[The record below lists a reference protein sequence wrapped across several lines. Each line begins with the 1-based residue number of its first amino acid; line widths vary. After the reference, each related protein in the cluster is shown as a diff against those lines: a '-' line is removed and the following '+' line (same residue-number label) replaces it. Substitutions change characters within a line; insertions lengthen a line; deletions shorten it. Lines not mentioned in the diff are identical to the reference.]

1 MEITFLG
8 MNCIRLTGKD
18 IALLCDPYPNSA
30 GLPDIKSTQDATLL
44 SQPSAAIPAKAG
56 MVLDGPGEYEIKGA
70 MITGVPAMLHT
81 DTEADGKRATAYSIM
96 IDGMR
101 IGYLGNVSAVL
112 SSEQAE
118 ALGQVDV
125 LILPVGGHG
134 LTLEPQEA
142 SAIVSELEPKFV
154 IPTHYDDGTTKYE
167 VPQAKLEEF
176 LKEVGASP
184 EPQSKLR
191 VTTKDLPL
199 ETTIAVLSRQGS

>member
-1 MEITFLG
+1 
-8 MNCIRLTGKD
+8 
-18 IALLCDPYPNSA
+18 
-30 GLPDIKSTQDATLL
+30 
-44 SQPSAAIPAKAG
+44 

-81 DTEADGKRATAYSIM
+81 DTEPDGKRSTAYSVM

-101 IGYLGNVSAVL
+101 IGYLGNVSATL
-112 SSEQAE
+112 SNDQAE

-142 SAIVSELEPKFV
+142 SAIVSQLEPKFV
-154 IPTHYDDGTTKYE
+154 IPTHYDDGATKYD
-167 VPQAKLEEF
+167 VPQAKLDEF

-199 ETTIAVLSRQGS
+199 ETTIVVLSRQGN